1 MVPPAVNPQLP
12 SKSSRM
18 PEEILFMNFNLG
30 PQGAYLRLNT
40 KPYEFIVVKTGLQD
54 RYYSFKSLFE
64 KSLKD
69 FPRPDNDEM
78 FTKMFER
85 KCIELIRNSCA
96 QEFLEA
102 HARQLATV
110 ETFDKAMELIAEII
124 GEESEEE
131 RKREAQIELENLA
144 RNVEGNEKFSTL
156 LQRIKSLV
164 RVIDSRPD
172 VINFMTDQK
181 FKKCIEP
188 SNLTFLQDHCQ
199 HNGSSESI
207 AAYLDA
213 RNRFK
218 LVKVA
223 ATDALDLRSFMNEQ
237 SELLRSLIKEDRKE
251 SEKLNAS
258 KNAEFS
264 SAIESLTASVNE
276 LKMERAQFQASPQF
290 RNTVQSR
297 PEIFAPN
304 PAQNNWAQNGQQFS
318 QNFQQERKFNPS
330 GQNGP
335 PMIPSQ
341 YQGAP
346 FCRQCGQYGHI
357 KRRCPQI
364 GCHKCGGRGHVQ
376 ADCNKPDISARAQ
389 IPALARSFQ
398 ETRQF
403 PVPRPRESPISRQF
417 SGN

>member
-12 SKSSRM
+12 GKSSRM

-30 PQGAYLRLNT
+30 PQGSYLRLHT
-40 KPYEFIVVKTGLQD
+40 KPFEFSVVKTSLQD

-64 KSLKD
+64 RSLKD
-69 FPRPDNDEM
+69 FPRPSNDEM

-85 KCIELIRNSCA
+85 KAIELVRNSCA

-102 HARQLATV
+102 HGRQLATV
-110 ETFDKAMELIAEII
+110 ETFDKAMKLIAEIV

-131 RKREAQIELENLA
+131 RKREAKIDLENLA
-144 RNVEGNEKFSTL
+144 RNVEANEKFSSL
-156 LQRIKSLV
+156 LQRIKALV
-164 RVIDSRPD
+164 SVIDSRSD
-172 VINFMTDQK
+172 VINFMTEEK

-188 SNLTFLQDHCQ
+188 CNLTFLQDHCQ
-199 HNGSSESI
+199 HNGSPESI
-207 AAYLDA
+207 ASYLDE

-251 SEKLNAS
+251 AEKLNAN

-276 LKMERAQFQASPQF
+276 LKLERAQFQTPPQF
-290 RNTVQSR
+290 QNKIQSR
-297 PEIFAPN
+297 PQTFAPN
-304 PAQNNWAQNGQQFS
+304 PVQNSWAQNGQHFS
-318 QNFQQERKFNPS
+318 QNFQQERGFNQS
-330 GQNGP
+330 GQNRQQ
-335 PMIPSQ
+335 MIPSQ

-364 GCHKCGGRGHVQ
+364 DCHKCGGRGHVQ

-398 ETRQF
+398 ETRPF
-403 PVPRPRESPISRQF
+403 PVSRPRESPVSRQF